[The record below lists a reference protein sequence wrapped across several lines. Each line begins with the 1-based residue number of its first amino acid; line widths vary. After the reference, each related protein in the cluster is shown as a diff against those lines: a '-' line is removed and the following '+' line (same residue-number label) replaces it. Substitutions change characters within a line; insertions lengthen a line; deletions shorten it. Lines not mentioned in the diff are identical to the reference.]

1 MTSIEFLQRGETM
14 TNSKQ
19 KGARAE
25 RELANILKEHGYD
38 AHRTAQYCGNTGDA
52 ADVVGLPG
60 FHIEC
65 KHQERMEL
73 YKWYAQAVNDS
84 KGKEDIPLVIHR
96 QNNKPWLVSLS
107 LEDFLKIIGEKK

>member
-1 MTSIEFLQRGETM
+1 MGKINSKDKGKRGEL
-14 TNSKQ
+14 SVVH
-19 KGARAE
+19 
-25 RELANILKEHGYD
+25 ILKEHGYD

-60 FHIEC
+60 FHLEC

-84 KGKEDIPLVIHR
+84 AKSGDTPIVVHR
-96 QNNKPWLVSLS
+96 ANNKPWLVSLS
-107 LEDFLKIIGEKK
+107 LEDFLKILGEKK